1 MLIYAADL
9 ASPLIKLYDLTY
21 DKHFTVVVQSCTS
34 LSFTNQEIG
43 IYVSLERLQLYMAH
57 FCEETNS
64 KLGFTWNDKCSK
76 EPMCTCAA
84 QINYY

>member
-34 LSFTNQEIG
+34 LSSTNQEIG
-43 IYVSLERLQLYMAH
+43 IL
-57 FCEETNS
+57 C
-64 KLGFTWNDKCSK
+64 
-76 EPMCTCAA
+76 
-84 QINYY
+84 